1 MRSEGTR
8 KEERLINWQ
17 GSFCLGGLVSLR
29 PEGCEGYSRAKS
41 RGERR
46 VPRGAWD
53 GCPTSYSVTRGQ
65 GHRVQFA
72 VSQGDERA
80 VV

>member
-1 MRSEGTR
+1 MAV
-8 KEERLINWQ
+8 K
-17 GSFCLGGLVSLR
+17 
-29 PEGCEGYSRAKS
+29 GYSRTKS

-46 VPRGAWD
+46 VSRGAWD
-53 GCPTSYSVTRGQ
+53 GCPASYSVTGGP